1 MPWRTRRLADF
12 RRICPVVV
20 FMSYPNHTEFVL
32 RGGKA
37 IRFVAIA
44 IGHEIDRLT
53 ALAEGTQDEDERADA
68 SNDLGLYR
76 AILADMGD
84 PR

>member
-1 MPWRTRRLADF
+1 MT
-12 RRICPVVV
+12 
-20 FMSYPNHTEFVL
+20 MSSEFVL

-53 ALAEGTQDEDERADA
+53 AFAEETQNEDERADA
-68 SNDLGLYR
+68 LNDLGLYR
-76 AILADMGD
+76 AILTDMGD
-84 PR
+84 RENERSRRND

>member
-1 MPWRTRRLADF
+1 M
-12 RRICPVVV
+12 
-20 FMSYPNHTEFVL
+20 TEFVL

-44 IGHEIDRLT
+44 IGNEMDRLT

-68 SNDLGLYR
+68 LNDLGLYR
-76 AILADMGD
+76 AILTDMGD

>member
-1 MPWRTRRLADF
+1 
-12 RRICPVVV
+12 V
-20 FMSYPNHTEFVL
+20 FVL

-44 IGHEIDRLT
+44 IGHEIDRLKV
-53 ALAEGTQDEDERADA
+53 LAEETDDEDERADA
-68 SNDLGLYR
+68 SNDLGLYQ
-76 AILADMGD
+76 AILSDMGD